1 MLLLFKFSSM
11 LSLALCCRL
20 FCCFLCHRLFSFR
33 FSLPDVVDAAAFTA
47 AITVAFYSM
56 LNFILSR
63 VFHVLFISYCVPVSV
78 LNRQLL
84 GILLNCI
91 QFGACVYEG
100 MRQKRAV
107 SFMF

>member
-1 MLLLFKFSSM
+1 M

-84 GILLNCI
+84 GILLNWI